1 MGLAI
6 DPHGLPQ
13 PSINPQVGTMAQW
26 LTTP

>member
-13 PSINPQVGTMAQW
+13 PGITPQIDTMAQW